1 MPASR
6 GKIFNASLLTQAS
19 HLRWPVSPSARP
31 VPLRGQTRTI
41 EKEHR
46 GEVRCAHER
55 KEREKKPVRLA
66 MKFARHTHL
75 FHLTLTN
82 LEQILPLEER
92 ASFSSL
98 TSALFGERWT
108 ADGQRCLHSDQRVF
122 SRVGIDGDRRQ
133 ERVSPL
139 FEMLRDDNF
148 R

>member
-1 MPASR
+1 M
-6 GKIFNASLLTQAS
+6 
-19 HLRWPVSPSARP
+19 
-31 VPLRGQTRTI
+31 
-41 EKEHR
+41 
-46 GEVRCAHER
+46 
-55 KEREKKPVRLA
+55 
-66 MKFARHTHL
+66 HL

-108 ADGQRCLHSDQRVF
+108 ADGQRCLHSVRRVF